1 MIRNVCPF
9 YFLLLGF
16 SLWIMGCDSAPK
28 KTDVRQKVIGKYCNE
43 DHSLIL
49 TDSNTYTNIKYL
61 KGILTDVQ
69 YQESCSGKYQIDMK
83 EGHWIIRFEKSP
95 NPKSVSD
102 CQQEYTL
109 WTEKE
114 GYLIGEKEVT
124 MRDLFDNTPL
134 TKSKCKE

>member
-1 MIRNVCPF
+1 MF
-9 YFLLLGF
+9 Q
-16 SLWIMGCDSAPK
+16 GCDSTPE
-28 KTDVRQKVIGKYCNE
+28 KTDVRKKVIGKYCNE
-43 DHSLIL
+43 EHTLIL
-49 TDSNTYTNIKYL
+49 TDSNTYTNVKYL
-61 KGILTDVQ
+61 KGILTDIQ

-83 EGHWIIRFEKSP
+83 DGRWIIRFEKSP
-95 NPKSVSD
+95 HPKSVSD

-134 TKSKCKE
+134 TKSKCK